1 MPYSL
6 TFCGAAGEVT
16 GSATLLDTGAAQ
28 VLVDFGMHQG
38 GAIYTARNRRMPP
51 FDAER
56 LNSVVLTHAH
66 IDHCGRLPLLVRP
79 KNEGGLGYR
88 GDIWATPATIELCGI
103 LLRDAAMIQQADY
116 ERVTRQR
123 LRRGRDMAALRP
135 LYSIED
141 VEHALA
147 MMRPLPYERDQEV
160 AQGVSIR
167 FVDAGHILG
176 SASVMVRAKSAK
188 NHERSIAFSAD
199 VGVKGSPLLRDPV
212 KFSAADVVI
221 LESTYGDRDHR
232 PLAHTVEEFAEVI
245 RSAEK
250 QSAKVL
256 IPAFAV
262 GRTQNLIYHFGRLR
276 ESKRL
281 GDTPVYIDSPMATEA
296 TELYRRHPET
306 LDDTSRRVIADGHQP
321 LSFPGLRF
329 TKSPQESRALNEL
342 ECCAIIIAASGMCTG
357 GRIIHHL
364 RHGLWKPSTQVLIVG
379 FQAQGTLGRELV
391 EGAKRVTIM
400 GEPIAVKANI
410 HTLGGFSAHAGQSEL
425 IDWLRPLAG
434 TKPRVILNHGEQPA
448 REAFAQTIQTIFGI
462 SCAKPM
468 YRERVDLDQK

>member
-1 MPYSL
+1 MSMSL

-16 GSATLLDTGAAQ
+16 GSATLLDTGAAR

-38 GAIYTARNRRMPP
+38 GAIYTARNRRAPP

-66 IDHCGRLPLLVRP
+66 IDHSGRLPLLVRP

-88 GDIWATPATIELCGI
+88 GEVWATPATIELAGI
-103 LLRDAAMIQQADY
+103 LLRDAAFLQKMDF
-116 ERVTRQR
+116 ERVARQR
-123 LRRGRDMAALRP
+123 KRRGRGLVKLKP
-135 LYSIED
+135 LYEIED
-141 VEHALA
+141 VEHAVG
-147 MMRPLPYERDQEV
+147 MMRPLPYEREQEI

-176 SASVMVRAKSAK
+176 SASVMVRAKGAG
-188 NHERSIAFSAD
+188 NHERTIAFSAD

-212 KFSAADVVI
+212 KFGAADVVV

-232 PLAHTVEEFAEVI
+232 PLEHTVDEFAAVI
-245 RSAEK
+245 ADAEK

-262 GRTQNLIYHFGRLR
+262 GRTQNLIYHLGRLR
-276 ESKRL
+276 DAKRL
-281 GDTPVYIDSPMATEA
+281 GSTPVYVDSPMATEA
-296 TELYRRHPET
+296 TELYRRHPECF
-306 LDDTSRRVIADGHQP
+306 DEDSRRMISDGDSP
-321 LSFPGLRF
+321 LMFPGLRF

-342 ECCAIIIAASGMCTG
+342 GCCAIIISASGMCSG

-364 RHGLWKPSTQVLIVG
+364 RHGLWKPGTHVVIVG
-379 FQAQGTLGRELV
+379 FQARGTLGRELV

-400 GEPIAVKANI
+400 GEPIAVKAKI

-425 IDWLRPLAG
+425 IDWLRPMTGA
-434 TKPRVILNHGEQPA
+434 KPRVILNHGEDPA
-448 REAFAQTIQTIFGI
+448 RAALARTIQTVFGI
-462 SCAKPM
+462 ECARPM
-468 YRERVDLDQK
+468 YQQRIELG